1 MIDKTVKSADEAL
14 ADVFGGA
21 SIHIG
26 GFSEPASCP
35 NDLLAALVR
44 SGVGD
49 LTIIT
54 NDAARGRGYIERMR
68 AEVEAADPSA
78 SFDGVLPLPEWFIPV
93 GVLVETGQ
101 VRRAITS
108 AGGELKGGRETAA
121 EGLIRQGVM
130 EVELVSQGT
139 LAERIRAG
147 RVGMPA
153 FYSAVGVGTFTT
165 EGKEVRMFDG
175 RPYVLETALR
185 ADFALIAADKADRF
199 GNLTYRGSARTM
211 NGVMAGAATVTI
223 AEVNE
228 IVAPEAM
235 DPDRINTPGVY
246 VDRVVLREHRVDE
259 AGR

>member
-1 MIDKTVKSADEAL
+1 MIDKIVDSADAAL
-14 ADVFGGA
+14 ADLLAGA

-35 NDLLAALVR
+35 NDLLAALLR
-44 SGVGD
+44 KGVGE

-68 AEVEAADPSA
+68 ADA
-78 SFDGVLPLPEWFIPV
+78 SREDLPDEFDGVLPLPDWFIPV
-93 GVLVETGQ
+93 GALVEAGQ

-121 EGLIRQGVM
+121 EVLIRQGAM
-130 EVELVSQGT
+130 EVELLSQGT

-147 RVGMPA
+147 RVGTPA

-165 EGKEVRMFDG
+165 TGKEVRVFDG
-175 RPYVLETALR
+175 RQFVLETALR

-211 NGVMAGAATVTI
+211 NAVMAGAAAVTI

-228 IVAPEAM
+228 IVDPSAL

-246 VDRVVLREHRVDE
+246 VDRVVLREHRIE
-259 AGR
+259 EWL

>member
-1 MIDKTVKSADEAL
+1 MINKIVNSADEAL
-14 ADVFGGA
+14 HDVFAGA
-21 SIHIG
+21 IVHIG
-26 GFSEPASCP
+26 GFSEPASLP

-44 SGVGD
+44 RGVGE

-68 AEVEAADPSA
+68 AESKNLDSSSP
-78 SFDGVLPLPEWFIPV
+78 FNGILPLPDWFMPV
-93 GVLVETGQ
+93 GTLVETGQ

-108 AGGELKGGRETAA
+108 AGGEIKGGRETAA
-121 EGLIRQGVM
+121 EELIRQGVM

-147 RVGMPA
+147 RVGTPA

-165 EGKEVRMFDG
+165 EGKEIRMFDG
-175 RPYVLETALR
+175 KPYALETSLR

-199 GNLTYRGSARTM
+199 GNLVYRGSARTM
-211 NGVMAGAATVTI
+211 NAVMAGAAEITI
-223 AEVNE
+223 AEVNQ
-228 IVAPEAM
+228 IVDDL

-246 VDRVVLREHRVDE
+246 VDRVILREHQVGMKS
-259 AGR
+259 A

>member
-1 MIDKTVKSADEAL
+1 MIDKVVGSADEAL
-14 ADVFGGA
+14 ADLFAGA
-21 SIHIG
+21 RVHIG

-44 SGVGD
+44 KGVGE

-54 NDAARGRGYIERMR
+54 NDAARGRGYIEGRR
-68 AEVEAADPSA
+68 ADVEQTRLSGA
-78 SFDGVLPLPEWFIPV
+78 FDGVLPLPDWFIPA

-108 AGGELKGGRETAA
+108 AGGLLKGGRETAA
-121 EGLIRQGVM
+121 EKLIRKGEI
-130 EVELVSQGT
+130 EVELLSQGT

-165 EGKEVRMFDG
+165 EHKELRVFDG
-175 RPYVLETALR
+175 VTCALETALK

-211 NGVMAGAATVTI
+211 NAVMAGAAAVTI
-223 AEVNE
+223 VEVNE
-228 IVAPEAM
+228 IVAPEVL

-246 VDRVVLREHRVDE
+246 IDRVVLREHRV
-259 AGR
+259 

>member
-1 MIDKTVKSADEAL
+1 MIDKIVGSTDEAL
-14 ADVFGGA
+14 VDIFPGA

-44 SGVGD
+44 KGVGD

-68 AEVEAADPSA
+68 AEAEQAGPSA
-78 SFDGVLPLPEWFIPV
+78 DFDGVLPLPEWFIPV

-130 EVELVSQGT
+130 EVELLSQGT

-165 EGKEVRMFDG
+165 EGKEVRVFDG
-175 RPYVLETALR
+175 RPYVLETALK

-211 NGVMAGAATVTI
+211 NAVMAGAATVTI

-228 IVAPEAM
+228 IVDPDEL

-246 VDRVVLREHRVDE
+246 VDRVVLREHRVE
-259 AGR
+259 VRTS